1 MRKLVMA
8 AAALFMLLSLPA
20 AAGPALPAS
29 SCSLVRSQTVNLTG
43 PSSADVVEARSIAAP
58 RGSTAPN
65 CNDATVLLT
74 VRRGSDKAFLYGYI
88 SVMTRMDL
96 IEGHAGPPYG
106 PAMVAGFLDEW
117 AKATVGA
124 TNDAPAFGAEGI
136 STRLSAQDYAA
147 IRAQKLPMLCHATG
161 TLDRRCLYVD
171 PDGGGMLAEFFD
183 EAVG

>member
-1 MRKLVMA
+1 MPKRFLA
-8 AAALFMLLSLPA
+8 AAALCLTLAAPA
-20 AAGPALPAS
+20 AAGPALPAQ
-29 SCSLVRSQTVNLTG
+29 SCSLVRTQTVNLTG
-43 PSSADVVEARSIAAP
+43 PGSGDKVEARSIAAP
-58 RGSTAPN
+58 RDSTAPN

-74 VRRGSDKAFLYGYI
+74 VRRGSDKAFLYGFI

-106 PAMVAGFLDEW
+106 PAMVAKFLEEW

-124 TNDAPAFGAEGI
+124 TDDAPVFGAEGV
-136 STRLSAQDYAA
+136 STRLSAEDYAA
-147 IRAQKLPMLCHATG
+147 IRARKLPMLCHATG
-161 TLDRRCLYVD
+161 TLDRKCLYVD